1 MKTCQVYIPFAVLA
15 LIYIIGSGYYVIR
28 TRSIGT
34 PFNDA
39 LKKYPEL
46 VVIKQ
51 QSAKQRYRIFYEG
64 LIVAVIILLLLKYV

>member
-1 MKTCQVYIPFAVLA
+1 MKTCQVYVPFAILA
-15 LIYIIGSGYYVIR
+15 IIYIIASGYYVIR

-39 LKKYPEL
+39 LKEYPEL

-64 LIVAVIILLLLKYV
+64 LVMAVIILLILKYV